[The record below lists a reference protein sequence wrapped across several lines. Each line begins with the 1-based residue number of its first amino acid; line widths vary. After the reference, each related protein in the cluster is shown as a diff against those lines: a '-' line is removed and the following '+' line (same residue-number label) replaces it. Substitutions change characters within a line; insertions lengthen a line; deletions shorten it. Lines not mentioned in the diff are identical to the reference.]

1 MFESYLGRW
10 SLTPDGEPI
19 ITHSSRLLPVLWNG
33 KPAML
38 KLSRDGAERAGGAL
52 MHWWHGDGAAKVY
65 AHDEEAVL
73 LERATGGR
81 SLLKM
86 AMDGEDDEASRI
98 ICHTVER
105 LHAPRKKPLP
115 DLIPLRRWFRELEPV
130 AKAYGGTLAECS
142 VIAEQLLSDPRDPV
156 VLHGDIHH
164 SNILDFEEDGWLAI
178 DPKGLI
184 GERSFD
190 YANIFAERRP
200 SGNQRAG
207 PAAASTADR
216 MRRGRNGAQT
226 PAEMDRRLFR
236 AVGCLVPG
244 RQYVHPRRKPPRR
257 RSHRTR
263 GIAARLTGC
272 LDTGE

>member
-38 KLSRDGAERAGGAL
+38 KMARDGAERAGGAL
-52 MHWWHGDGAAKVY
+52 MHWWDGDGAAKVY

-98 ICHTVER
+98 MGRTVER

-115 DLIPLRRWFRELEPV
+115 NLIPLRRWFRELEPA
-130 AKAYGGTLAECS
+130 AKAYGGALAESS
-142 VIAEQLLSDPRDPV
+142 VIAEELLSDPRDPV

-184 GERSFD
+184 GERGFD
-190 YANIFAERRP
+190 YANIFANEDLPTISAPGRLQRQLRIVATEAALQP
-200 SGNQRAG
+200 KRLLQWIAAYSGLS
-207 PAAASTADR
+207 AAWFLGDGSTAL
-216 MRRGRNGAQT
+216 AQS
-226 PAEMDRRLFR
+226 PL
-236 AVGCLVPG
+236 AVA
-244 RQYVHPRRKPPRR
+244 R
-257 RSHRTR
+257 
-263 GIAARLTGC
+263 IALTE
-272 LDTGE
+272 LQQA